1 MSHPPCYTRRMNK
14 QLKESEAALNA
25 ELARNPHATIQHV
38 RELRRAMQAAHVV
51 NERLLTSPMLKPL
64 A

>member
-1 MSHPPCYTRRMNK
+1 MNK
-14 QLKESEAALNA
+14 QLKELEAALNA